1 MMLNSKRVSLALL
14 HYPVLDKEGQL
25 YTTAITNMDVHDIA
39 RSSCTYGLNNYY
51 VVSPLSAQRE
61 MANTIANFWVSG
73 GGVKRNKDRSEA
85 LELVSVQES
94 LEDVLE
100 YETSNFSKP
109 IVIATSAK
117 IFENKTISYAKG
129 QEIISKS
136 SNILLLFGTGYGL
149 APQVLDIAD
158 YVLEPI
164 YGVKDYNHLSVRSAA
179 AIILD
184 RLIFK

>member
-1 MMLNSKRVSLALL
+1 MSVNKNRISLALL

-39 RSSCTYGLNNYY
+39 RSSCTYGLDTYY

-73 GGVKRNKDRSEA
+73 SGVKRNKDRSEA
-85 LELVSVQES
+85 LELVNVQES
-94 LEDVLE
+94 LEHVLE
-100 YETSNFSKP
+100 HETINFSKP
-109 IVIATSAK
+109 IIMATSAK
-117 IFENKTISYAKG
+117 IFDNKTISYSKG
-129 QEIISKS
+129 QEIIANS

-149 APQVLDIAD
+149 APQVLDMAD

-164 YGVKDYNHLSVRSAA
+164 YGAKDYNHLSVRSAV

-184 RLIFK
+184 RLLAK